1 MIRELKDKIK
11 INYMSLIFN
20 LINID
25 TIDSNTN
32 FQLPASKEADI
43 QGGYGDI
50 THFTTKDGNKNQAY
64 YEKNSNDS
72 MNVAF
77 TNTDENLLLST
88 LFCPTSLLQRE
99 NLYSLSLLSS
109 HKILSSSLEL
119 EKNKILNNRFY
130 ERIEQRVA

>member
-1 MIRELKDKIK
+1 MIRKLKDKIK

-25 TIDSNTN
+25 TVDLNTN
-32 FQLPASKEADI
+32 IALLASKEADI
-43 QGGYGDI
+43 QGGYYDI
-50 THFTTKDGNKNQAY
+50 THFTTNDGNKNQAY

-99 NLYSLSLLSS
+99 NLYSLSFLISY
-109 HKILSSSLEL
+109 KILPSILEL
-119 EKNKILNNRFY
+119 EKNKILNNRFDFKKL
-130 ERIEQRVA
+130 A